1 MSLNHTIHG
10 VLCDKVEH
18 LNGAFSWVGEC
29 NDFRY
34 GTFVGRDSAKAG
46 CVKTCVHLLYEL
58 ERQEREYERL
68 VFQHNDEHVLAK
80 FYGFHNTVESDF
92 SAIFPFM
99 IVPDDY
105 LMTGGREN
113 QDDEVCL
120 VHHLDDLN
128 RLVQVLNLFL
138 DFVT

>member
-1 MSLNHTIHG
+1 MGLNHTIHG

-18 LNGAFSWVGEC
+18 LDGAFSWVGEC

-34 GTFVGRDSAKAG
+34 GTFVGCDSAKAG
-46 CVKTCVHLLYEL
+46 CVKTRVHLLYEL

-68 VFQHNDEHVLAK
+68 VFEHDDQHVLTK
-80 FYGFHNTVESDF
+80 LNRFHHTVEGDF
-92 SAIFPFM
+92 SAIFPLV
-99 IVPDDY
+99 IVPYDY
-105 LMTGGREN
+105 FMAGRREN

-128 RLVQVLNLFL
+128 RLVQVLNLLF